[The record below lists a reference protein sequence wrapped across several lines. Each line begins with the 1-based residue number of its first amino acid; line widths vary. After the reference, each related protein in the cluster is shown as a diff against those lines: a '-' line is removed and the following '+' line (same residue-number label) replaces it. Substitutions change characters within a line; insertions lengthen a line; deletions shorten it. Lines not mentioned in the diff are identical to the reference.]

1 MSYGGRVPL
10 LFLLVVLAVLAV
22 VAVLAVGRGGALP
35 EPVVDRAPLG
45 LPDGPFDAAAL
56 HAVHFS
62 AAFRG
67 YRMDQVDEVLDR
79 LASEL
84 AERDARITQLEERL
98 EHVEHSGPRPVA
110 GPAPDALPSELSP
123 DGMAGSAPES
133 ALDGIAAAV
142 PEVEPWPEAVVP
154 DPTREA
160 RPAVRPRPV
169 PREED

>member
-1 MSYGGRVPL
+1 VPL
-10 LFLLVVLAVLAV
+10 LFLFVVLAVLAI

-45 LPDGPFDAAAL
+45 LPDGPLDAAAL
-56 HAVHFS
+56 QAVHFS

-84 AERDARITQLEERL
+84 AERDARITHLEERL
-98 EHVEHSGPRPVA
+98 QHVEHSVA
-110 GPAPDALPSELSP
+110 GPAPDSLSSELSP
-123 DGMAGSAPES
+123 DGMAGSPPDS
-133 ALDGIAAAV
+133 ALGGFAGAV
-142 PEVEPWPEAVVP
+142 PEAEPWPEAVVP
-154 DPTREA
+154 DPTREP
-160 RPAVRPRPV
+160 RRAVRPRPV